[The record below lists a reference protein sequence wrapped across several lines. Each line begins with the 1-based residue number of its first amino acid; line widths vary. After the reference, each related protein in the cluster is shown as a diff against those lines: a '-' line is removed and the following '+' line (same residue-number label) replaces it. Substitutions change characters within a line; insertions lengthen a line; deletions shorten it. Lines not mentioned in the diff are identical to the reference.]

1 MSNRFRLSSILTAL
15 AVAVAISSAWAGE
28 APSVQGDAARVLRR
42 AEGLIRQKHYQKAAV
57 EFERAS
63 ELAGGPCPECLLGVG
78 RAYSDAGQ
86 IDAALQVSRMA
97 LALLSAPA
105 DRAQA
110 YQQLGALLILK
121 GDVDAA
127 REAFRKA
134 VELDAS
140 LEPQI
145 RSSLAAA
152 FSKQAADIEAAGGG
166 PIR

>member
-15 AVAVAISSAWAGE
+15 TVAVAISSAWAGE

-78 RAYSDAGQ
+78 RAYRDAGQ

-110 YQQLGALLILK
+110 YQQLGSLLALK
-121 GDVDAA
+121 GNVDAA
-127 REAFRKA
+127 QEAFRKA
-134 VELDAS
+134 VELDG
-140 LEPQI
+140 
-145 RSSLAAA
+145 SLATV
-152 FSKQAADIEAAGGG
+152 FSREAAAAAAASSG
-166 PIR
+166 PLR